1 MPNEIAADFTPSMTD
16 AKAGPESLS
25 LGAWLAQVRTDYDA
39 EQRDVAHHLGLNPT
53 LIQAIE
59 SDDFARLGPPVF
71 VRGYLSRYARLL
83 NLPEA
88 AVLERYRQQT
98 GVGQDPPP
106 LKVVHPRRR
115 QTRVRDLRG
124 LFYLLLIVGV
134 GWTAVQHLGDLDP
147 GKLMA
152 LWSSDPSEDRPLI
165 ANQPTTTTQT
175 RYPFQSESSGTPATP
190 SQPSPAEPASIP
202 LVPPVTVKSPAPAE
216 SPATAEAFSA
226 PAMESTSPAS
236 SEGEPAAVALAS
248 SAAGSE
254 EHDDDDPVAPSARSG
269 SPLDPGVQRRLLGGS
284 EERRRW
290 RAVQRPDESQYQA
303 PDHRHG
309 TLFAHLGQCA
319 GRPHHPGRPTGRHHG
334 LCAPPRHGQPLHPGP
349 GATLTGRDVPG
360 HRAFFSKLRTP

>member
-39 EQRDVAHHLGLNPT
+39 GQRDVAHHLGLNPT

-190 SQPSPAEPASIP
+190 SQPAPAEPASTP

-236 SEGEPAAVALAS
+236 SDGEPAAVALAS

-254 EHDDDDPVAPSARSG
+254 EHDDDDPVAPPLAQEARLTLEFSDDCWVEVKSADGGVLFSG
-269 SPLDPGVQRRLLGGS
+269 LMKANTKRQITGTAPFSLTLGNAPAARITLDDRPIDTTVYVPRRGTVSRFTLD
-284 EERRRW
+284 
-290 RAVQRPDESQYQA
+290 RAQ
-303 PDHRHG
+303 
-309 TLFAHLGQCA
+309 L
-319 GRPHHPGRPTGRHHG
+319 
-334 LCAPPRHGQPLHPGP
+334 
-349 GATLTGRDVPG
+349 
-360 HRAFFSKLRTP
+360 

>member
-1 MPNEIAADFTPSMTD
+1 MPNEIAADFTPSMTG

-25 LGAWLAQVRTDYDA
+25 LGAWLAQVRADYAA
-39 EQRDVAHHLGLNPT
+39 EPRDVAHHLGLNPT
-53 LIQAIE
+53 LIEAIE

-88 AVLERYRQQT
+88 AVLERYRQQSSAS
-98 GVGQDPPP
+98 QDPPP

-134 GWTAVQHLGDLDP
+134 GWTAVQNLGDLDP

-152 LWSSDPSEDRPLI
+152 LWSSDPSDDRPLI

-190 SQPSPAEPASIP
+190 SQPSPAEPASVP
-202 LVPPVTVKSPAPAE
+202 LVPPVTVKSPVPAE

-226 PAMESTSPAS
+226 PAMESTPPAS
-236 SEGEPAAVALAS
+236 SDGEPAAVALAS

-254 EHDDDDPVAPSARSG
+254 EHDDDPLATPLVQEARLTLEFSDDCWVEVKSADGGVLFSGLMKANTKRQITGTAPFSLTLGNAPAARITLDDRPVDTTVYVPRRGTVSRFT
-269 SPLDPGVQRRLLGGS
+269 LD
-284 EERRRW
+284 
-290 RAVQRPDESQYQA
+290 RAQ
-303 PDHRHG
+303 
-309 TLFAHLGQCA
+309 L
-319 GRPHHPGRPTGRHHG
+319 
-334 LCAPPRHGQPLHPGP
+334 
-349 GATLTGRDVPG
+349 
-360 HRAFFSKLRTP
+360 

>member
-25 LGAWLAQVRTDYDA
+25 LGAWLAQVRADYGA

-59 SDDFARLGPPVF
+59 IDDFARLGPPVF

-83 NLPEA
+83 NLPEVV
-88 AVLERYRQQT
+88 VLERYRQQT

-134 GWTAVQHLGDLDP
+134 GWTAVQHLDDLDP

-190 SQPSPAEPASIP
+190 SQPSPAEPASVP
-202 LVPPVTVKSPAPAE
+202 LVPPVTVKSPVPE
-216 SPATAEAFSA
+216 VSPPSPE
-226 PAMESTSPAS
+226 EKSTPPAS
-236 SEGEPAAVALAS
+236 SGIETAAVAPSTAS
-248 SAAGSE
+248 ESA
-254 EHDDDDPVAPSARSG
+254 DDDEDPLATPLVQEARLTLEFSDDCWVEVKSADGGVLFSGLMKANTKRQITGTAPFSLTLGNAPAARIT
-269 SPLDPGVQRRLLGGS
+269 LDDRPVDTTVYVPRRGTVSRFTLD
-284 EERRRW
+284 
-290 RAVQRPDESQYQA
+290 RAQ
-303 PDHRHG
+303 
-309 TLFAHLGQCA
+309 L
-319 GRPHHPGRPTGRHHG
+319 
-334 LCAPPRHGQPLHPGP
+334 
-349 GATLTGRDVPG
+349 
-360 HRAFFSKLRTP
+360 